1 MKKIIFILLF
11 ACIISGPVTLL
22 ANIAMK
28 IELSRKNYIEYEA
41 VYAKLTM
48 RNDSGHV
55 LAFGAHEKLR
65 GSVSFEISDEYNN
78 LIKRRNQQK
87 IDIIGT
93 IIKPGETKQMII
105 NLGKFYDTMPAAKY
119 NIIAYIKHAQLPQ
132 QYQSNRAYF
141 NITKGHVI
149 WERTVGIPEFVK
161 SSRSKKINSRSYKLK
176 TMFDGID
183 EIIFLTVESKK
194 MIYSVHKV
202 GYTIG
207 ESPPKC
213 EIDLLSRLHLLL
225 PMSAKVFTYFIFD
238 INGKLEKR
246 EIYKRTTT
254 IPILVRN
261 HKNGMVVIAGG
272 MLARKNLDYHDD
284 TDEDEE

>member
-11 ACIISGPVTLL
+11 ASIFSGPAALW

-28 IELSRKNYIEYEA
+28 IELNRKNYIEYET

-55 LAFGAHEKLR
+55 LAFGANEKLR
-65 GSVSFEISDEYNN
+65 GSVSFEINDEYNN
-78 LIKRRNQQK
+78 LIKRRKNQK

-93 IIKPGETKQMII
+93 IIKPGETKQMIV
-105 NLGKFYDTMPAAKY
+105 NLSKFYDTMPDGKY

-149 WERTVGIPEFVK
+149 WERTVGIPEFVN
-161 SSRSKKINSRSYKLK
+161 SSSSSKIKSRSYKLK
-176 TMFDGID
+176 TMFDGMD

-194 MIYSVHKV
+194 MLYTVRKV

-213 EIDLLSRLHLLL
+213 EIDLLSRLHLLV
-225 PMSAKVFTYFIFD
+225 PMSAKMFSYFIID

-246 EIYKRTTT
+246 EVYKRTTT

-261 HKNGMVVIAGG
+261 NKNGMVVIAGG
-272 MLARKNLDYHDD
+272 ERAHKNLDYYS
-284 TDEDEE
+284 DEDENEE